1 MKKVNIAILGAGN
14 GGLALAGFLA
24 WRGYKTRLFNRS
36 RSRLT
41 ELIENPVIKLQGLF
55 QGTGRL
61 EHVSDNIAEVVNGA
75 QVIIVVTPANGHRF
89 MAEILAR
96 HLVPDQLILLSPGRT
111 GGCLEFKNILD
122 RNSVQAEV
130 ILAETQTFLFAS
142 RSLLNRT
149 SHIFG
154 AKRVIEAAVLPAEKT
169 ERVAEILHPIFPQF
183 VFTDNILKTGLDNI
197 GAIFHP
203 APTLLNMAWIEST
216 GGKFNYYQ
224 EGISRS
230 VAKVLA
236 QMDNERMKVA
246 EAFGIKPVSAEE
258 WLRISYG
265 AEGET
270 LYELLQANEYY
281 HGIRA
286 PIGLN
291 HRYIT
296 EDVPMSLVPISSLA
310 GLVDVDTPTIDLIIN
325 LASLVDGIEYKKTG
339 RNLKRLGLEGLS
351 IDEIY
356 NLVNWGN
363 ISGTENVVNYQWKF
377 RSKENQLIR
386 GKDVE
391 DGALSE

>member
-24 WRGYKTRLFNRS
+24 WRGYKTKLFNRS
-36 RSRLT
+36 ENRLT

-55 QGTGRL
+55 QGEGRL
-61 EHVSDNIAEVVNGA
+61 EHVSTNIAEVIDGA
-75 QVIIVVTPANGHRF
+75 DVIIIVTPANGHEF
-89 MAEILAR
+89 MAELLAE
-96 HLVPDQLILLSPGRT
+96 HLVPGQVILLSPGRT
-111 GGCLEFKNILD
+111 GGCLEFKNILNK
-122 RNSVQAEV
+122 NSVQTEV

-154 AKRVIEAAVLPAEKT
+154 AKRIVEAAVFPAEKT
-169 ERVAEILHPIFPQF
+169 EKVAEMLHPIFPQF

-224 EGISRS
+224 EGISQS

-310 GLVDVDTPTIDLIIN
+310 KLVNIETSTIDLIIN
-325 LASLVDGIEYKKTG
+325 LASLVGGVDYRSTG

-363 ISGTENVVNYQWKF
+363 ILGEDNVVNYQWKF
-377 RSKENQLIR
+377 RQKENKLIR
-386 GKDVE
+386 EKGIE
-391 DGALSE
+391 DGVLNE